1 MTQIQDAI
9 DKDIASG
16 KIAPITDAA
25 QHRID
30 AKDKGTY
37 DVYIEIDIDCEE
49 LVDAN
54 GIDYTRSVEDDTQNE
69 ICISL
74 SKDEFKDTFEHVNIT
89 DDYWNEISI
98 TEILLNPEMCEYV
111 TKVTIY
117 KPNGDI
123 ITFC

>member
-1 MTQIQDAI
+1 MTQIEDAI
-9 DKDIASG
+9 NKDVADG
-16 KIAPITDAA
+16 KLIPITDAA

-49 LVDAN
+49 LVDAC

-74 SKDEFKDTFEHVNIT
+74 TKDEFLDTFEGVNLT
-89 DDYWNEISI
+89 DDYWNEVSL
-98 TEILLNPEMCEYV
+98 TELLLNPEMCEYA

-123 ITFC
+123 ICYY

>member
-9 DKDIASG
+9 DKDVADG
-16 KIAPITDAA
+16 KLIPITDAA
-25 QHRID
+25 QHRIN
-30 AKDKGTY
+30 AKEKGTY

-69 ICISL
+69 ICLSL
-74 SKDEFKDTFEHVNIT
+74 TPDEFKDTFNFSLA
-89 DDYWNEISI
+89 DNYWNEVSI
-98 TEILLNPEMCEYV
+98 TELLLNAEMCEYA

-117 KPNGDI
+117 KPTGDI
-123 ITFC
+123 ICYY

>member
-9 DKDIASG
+9 DKDVADG
-16 KIAPITDAA
+16 KLIPITDAA

-49 LVDAN
+49 LVDAC
-54 GIDYTRSVEDDTQNE
+54 GIDYTRSVEDNTQNE
-69 ICISL
+69 ICLSL
-74 SKDEFKDTFEHVNIT
+74 TPDEFKDTFEHVNIT
-89 DDYWNEISI
+89 DNYWNEVSI

-123 ITFC
+123 VCFY

>member
-9 DKDIASG
+9 DKDVADG
-16 KIAPITDAA
+16 KLIPITDAA

-30 AKDKGTY
+30 AKEKGTY

-49 LVDAN
+49 LIDAS
-54 GIDYTRSVEDDTQNE
+54 GLDYTRSVEDDTQNE
-69 ICISL
+69 ICL
-74 SKDEFKDTFEHVNIT
+74 SFTKDEFKDTFEGVDLT
-89 DDYWNEISI
+89 DDYWNEVSI
-98 TEILLNPEMCEYV
+98 TELLLNPEMCEYA

-123 ITFC
+123 ICFY

>member
-9 DKDIASG
+9 DKDVADG
-16 KIAPITDAA
+16 KLIPITDAA
-25 QHRID
+25 QHRIN
-30 AKDKGTY
+30 AKEKGTY

-49 LVDAN
+49 LVDAC

-89 DDYWNEISI
+89 DDYWNEVSI

-123 ITFC
+123 VCFY

>member
-1 MTQIQDAI
+1 MPH
-9 DKDIASG
+9 KDE
-16 KIAPITDAA
+16 
-25 QHRID
+25 HRD
-30 AKDKGTY
+30 EARRNGTY

-49 LVDAN
+49 LVDAC
-54 GIDYTRSVEDDTQNE
+54 GLDYTRSVEDNTQNE

-74 SKDEFKDTFEHVNIT
+74 SKDEFKDTFEHVSIT
-89 DDYWNEISI
+89 DDYWNEVSI

-123 ITFC
+123 VCYY

>member
-16 KIAPITDAA
+16 KIAPFTDAA

-37 DVYIEIDIDCEE
+37 DVYVEIDIDCEE
-49 LVDAN
+49 LIDAA
-54 GIDYTRSVEDDTQNE
+54 GLDYTRSVEDDTQNE

-74 SKDEFKDTFEHVNIT
+74 SKDEFKDTFEHVSLIDN
-89 DDYWNEISI
+89 YWNEISI
-98 TEILLNPEMCEYV
+98 TELLLNPEMCEYV

-123 ITFC
+123 ISFY

>member
-9 DKDIASG
+9 DKDVADG
-16 KIAPITDAA
+16 KLIPITDAA

-49 LVDAN
+49 LVDAC
-54 GIDYTRSVEDDTQNE
+54 GIDYTRSVEDNTQNE
-69 ICISL
+69 ICLSL
-74 SKDEFKDTFEHVNIT
+74 TPDEFKDTFEHVNIT
-89 DDYWNEISI
+89 DDYWNEVSI

-123 ITFC
+123 ISFC